1 MAESF
6 PVEVVAAD
14 RMVWEGQAVQ
24 VIALTTEGEVG
35 ILAGHIPLIAT
46 LAPGS
51 AEITAESGDRA
62 VIAVDGGFLSV
73 AMDRVAII
81 SPYAQLADEISLD
94 EAERALRD
102 AQGKRDAGDNSLDT
116 ERQFHRA
123 VAQVKAARRKSG

>member
-14 RMVWEGQAVQ
+14 RMVWEGRAIQ
-24 VIALTTEGEVG
+24 VIATTTEGEIG

-51 AEITAESGDRA
+51 AEVMAEDGRGY

-73 AMDRVAII
+73 AMEKTAII
-81 SPYAQLADEISLD
+81 SPYAQLADEITLA
-94 EAERALRD
+94 EAEKALRE
-102 AQGKRDAGDNSLDT
+102 AQAAREAGDNSLET

-123 VAQVKAARRKSG
+123 VAQVKAASRQRD